1 MSHYVLA
8 ERGKGSASYG
18 LCVCVCVCVCVW
30 RWIFGSGCVTVGH
43 LSTCWAAVEAKWA
56 YRCADVW
63 LGRSCP
69 WLFAPTMDVLGISKW
84 RTLTTNPG
92 AHLFIA
98 GVARWIRTPS
108 AHQTPDQ
115 RRLPQQKKVQRL
127 LKIAIVSYRRRCAVN
142 RLLYFVVISG
152 CWSINADGEHSY
164 NSVVVVAVICLHWTQ
179 KNRYSMS
186 HRPLQQYF
194 PPVALNSDL
203 WLRSTNMTQM
213 GSRWTIVSNI

>member
-1 MSHYVLA
+1 V
-8 ERGKGSASYG
+8 
-18 LCVCVCVCVCVW
+18 CVCVCVCVCDV
-30 RWIFGSGCVTVGH
+30 GSSA
-43 LSTCWAAVEAKWA
+43 LAASRLAILALAELLLK
-56 YRCADVW
+56 
-63 LGRSCP
+63 LNG
-69 WLFAPTMDVLGISKW
+69 PTDALMSGLDDRALDCSRRQWMFSEFPSG
-84 RTLTTNPG
+84 
-92 AHLFIA
+92 
-98 GVARWIRTPS
+98 ARWRRIPARTCLSPVS
-108 AHQTPDQ
+108 PAELGHPVHTKHPISGGC
-115 RRLPQQKKVQRL
+115 RSKKKVQRL